1 MVSSGT
7 EDSRAHST
15 EGFVLPPKNSK
26 TPSEGLMQ
34 FCDNVVQNSR
44 RDTEE
49 SSESVSQEASASGG
63 VKPLYK
69 RQLEGFKKNFEEN
82 LYSKEIIR
90 PTLDTSHPLHNFIL
104 GNVTRNIWSVWSL
117 PVLSSELWLVTC
129 LLIFS

>member
-1 MVSSGT
+1 
-7 EDSRAHST
+7 
-15 EGFVLPPKNSK
+15 
-26 TPSEGLMQ
+26 MQ
-34 FCDNVVQNSR
+34 FCDNVVHNSR
-44 RDTEE
+44 LDTE
-49 SSESVSQEASASGG
+49 ASGG
-63 VKPLYK
+63 YK

-82 LYSKEIIR
+82 LYSREIIR